1 MWLLGWVWRKIFRA
15 LCVATYFALR
25 PLRQK
30 DVTQDG
36 MLYLRRY
43 ALSPRIGLARLVLH
57 EIRMS
62 DRDRF
67 PHDHPQ
73 GFTSLI
79 IRGGYTEKLY
89 VCGKPIGETTLR
101 AGDILT
107 RDATT
112 FAHRLTDVLP
122 NTWTLVLWH
131 RGHDRSFWKKTPVC
145 SWGFWSPDGEFTPE
159 ELYLKSGSP
168 EGAM

>member
-1 MWLLGWVWRKIFRA
+1 MYWAWIMRKLFRA

-43 ALSPRIGLARLVLH
+43 KLSPRIGLARLVLH

-79 IRGGYTEKLY
+79 LRGGYTEKLY
-89 VCGKPIGETTLR
+89 RQGKYQSERKYR
-101 AGDILT
+101 AGD
-107 RDATT
+107 
-112 FAHRLTDVLP
+112 
-122 NTWTLVLWH
+122 
-131 RGHDRSFWKKTPVC
+131 
-145 SWGFWSPDGEFTPE
+145 
-159 ELYLKSGSP
+159 
-168 EGAM
+168 